1 MYRNLLFILVFFLSA
16 CAAPKS
22 VIVYPSYKEQKSND
36 FDLRVMKAYN
46 YQYFNENQ
54 KARDEFLSLFKDYNN
69 TQFLENAYL
78 LTLANNLNG
87 AKQLDILAQ
96 PYLNKNDN
104 LKRLSALYALYNND
118 ITKAQKLIEELLT
131 KKDKDIRN
139 YELYG
144 DVLIRKNEPNK
155 AIKYYTLAYEQSQS
169 EDILLKLIGS
179 YAILNNNIKIENLLE
194 TFRRNNGCSLK
205 TCMLLAK
212 IYNDEKKYDALKQV
226 YLDLYSLTKNE
237 NFLLATIEVVNMQGE
252 TKEALDLALKYNAN
266 DEVKLYLYENLKQFG
281 KAKELSL
288 QKYEQ
293 SKDKKYLLSAAVFE
307 FEEATLAK
315 KITPKLVDSVRAKF
329 AKAIDEN
336 SDALYLNY
344 YGYLLIDYDLDIKK
358 GIELVKLALEKDP
371 QNLYYLDSLAWGYY
385 KLGECQKA
393 WDILQKT
400 LTNKKFSNSE
410 ESKAHIKAIKECLK
424 NDFR

>member
-1 MYRNLLFILVFFLSA
+1 MYRNLLFILVIFLSA
-16 CAAPKS
+16 CTAPKTA
-22 VIVYPSYKEQKSND
+22 VVYPSYKEQKSND

-46 YQYFNENQ
+46 YQYFNDNQ
-54 KARDEFLSLFKDYNN
+54 KAKDEFLTLFKDYNN
-69 TQFLENAYL
+69 TQFLENAYI

-96 PYLNKNDN
+96 PYLNQNDN

-118 ITKAQKLIEELLT
+118 TTRAQKLIEELLA

-144 DVLIRKNEPNK
+144 DILVRKNEFSK
-155 AIKYYTLAYEQSQS
+155 AVKYYTLAYEQSQN

-179 YAILNNNIKIENLLE
+179 YAVLNNNVKIKDLLE
-194 TFRRNNGCSLK
+194 TFRKNNGCTLK
-205 TCMLLAK
+205 TCMLLVK
-212 IYNDEKKYDALKQV
+212 IYNDEKKYNALKQV

-237 NFLLATIEVVNMQGE
+237 NFLLAAIEVANMQGE
-252 TKEALDLALKYNAN
+252 TKEALNMALKYNAN
-266 DEVKLYLYENLKQFG
+266 DKVKLYLYESLKQFD

-288 QKYEQ
+288 QKYEE
-293 SKDKKYLLSAAVFE
+293 SKDKKFLLSAAVFE
-307 FEEATLAK
+307 FEEATLTK
-315 KITPKLVDSVRAKF
+315 KITPKLIDSVRAKF

-344 YGYLLIDYDLDIKK
+344 YGYLLIDHNLDIKK
-358 GIELVKLALEKDP
+358 GMKLIERALEKEP
-371 QNLYYLDSLAWGYY
+371 NNFYYIDSLAWGYY

-393 WDILQKT
+393 WGILQKT
-400 LTNKKFSNSE
+400 FGDKKFLNSQE
-410 ESKAHIKAIKECLK
+410 TKEHIKAIKECLK
-424 NDFR
+424 E